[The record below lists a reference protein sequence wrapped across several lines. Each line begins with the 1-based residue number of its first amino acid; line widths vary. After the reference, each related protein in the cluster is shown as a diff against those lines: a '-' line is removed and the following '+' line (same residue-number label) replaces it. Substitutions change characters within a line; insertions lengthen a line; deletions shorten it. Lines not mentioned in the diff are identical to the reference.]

1 MSGKRAYQHEMQ
13 QKKVVNYTHQI
24 KTLITRTNLDP
35 FGIDYSSELEKIYK
49 ANPKDRGIIRLSEQ
63 EAYIQARQK

>member
-24 KTLITRTNLDP
+24 KTLITRVQINP
-35 FGIDYSSELEKIYK
+35 FEVDYSAEIEKIYA
-49 ANPKDRGIIRLSEQ
+49 ANPKDRGLIRLSER
-63 EAYIQARQK
+63 EAYIQERAK